1 VAGTPVETAIEDPL
15 VMYYV
20 VRTGV
25 PFTLGQAMEAA
36 GAAAV
41 DCVERFG
48 EDERFKAAFAAWHER
63 PRKVALRAG
72 EEDFA
77 RVKEEEPCAVHR
89 DNLLCLPPRRRSGRS
104 VLLEALHPFTD
115 APRPKEDA
123 PPLPDGTV
131 RMVYVI
137 RPGVMRTAGKAM
149 AQAGHAALMCV
160 ERFGGSGELRRC
172 FTAWRESGRRGEL
185 IAATDEEWE
194 RLKRDPAAVVVSD
207 AGHTQVAPGTET
219 VIALVPRTRAERRA

>member
-1 VAGTPVETAIEDPL
+1 VDDPL

-41 DCVERFG
+41 DCVERLG
-48 EDERFKAAFAAWHER
+48 REERFRAAFQAWHDR

-72 EEDFA
+72 EEEFA
-77 RVKEEEPCAVHR
+77 RVKEDEPCSVHR
-89 DNLLCLPPRRRSGRS
+89 DDLLCLPPRRRSGRS
-104 VLLEALHPFTD
+104 ALLQALNPFTD
-115 APRPKEDA
+115 APRPKA
-123 PPLPDGTV
+123 PPAALPEGTP
-131 RMVYVI
+131 RMVYAI

-160 ERFGGSGELRRC
+160 ERFGQGDHRQR
-172 FTAWRESGRRGEL
+172 FDAWRESGRRGEL
-185 IAATDEEWE
+185 IAASDEDWE
-194 RLKRDPAAVVVSD
+194 RLKRDAEAVVVSD

-219 VIALVPRTRAERRA
+219 VIALVPRTRASRSA

>member
-1 VAGTPVETAIEDPL
+1 
-15 VMYYV
+15 MYYV

-48 EDERFKAAFAAWHER
+48 ADERFGSAFEAWHDR
-63 PRKVALRAG
+63 PRKVALRAV

-77 RVKEEEPCAVHR
+77 RVKETEPCAVHR

-104 VLLEALHPFTD
+104 ALLESLNPFTD
-115 APRPKEDA
+115 APRPKEPP
-123 PPLPDGTV
+123 PPLPADAV
-131 RMVYVI
+131 RMIYAI

-160 ERFGGSGELRRC
+160 ERFGSDER
-172 FTAWRESGRRGEL
+172 FDAWRESGRHGEL
-185 IAATDEEWE
+185 IAVSDEEWE
-194 RLKRDPAAVVVSD
+194 HLKRDPEAVVVSD

-219 VIALVPRTRAERRA
+219 VIALVPRTRAARRA